1 MRARKPGRHSDEA
14 MGPRALAAMAD
25 AARRSREAGLG
36 TAPGGAT
43 TDGQPVVP
51 HAVEV
56 VHADDIVTEPELPE
70 PDVRATPTARS
81 MAARDTPAA
90 DWSPPPPPDPS
101 IPAKPPFG
109 TAETAAAGTAAA
121 RTAAAET
128 AAARTAAAETAAAE
142 SGWTA
147 RTTTPSGTRPRRER
161 TATRGD
167 HHRRSSKLI
176 VGVSLMAIVA
186 ALLGTWA
193 VKDSGGGSLSSSGR
207 PPTTSPHTTPDAPP
221 TAQAGNEGVGAG
233 GTASGAASVTTTTP
247 PAVSTTTTPASAPAA
262 GTGPVLSSIEP
273 ASGTPG
279 QTIVVLGSNL
289 MSPSGQ
295 ITAQF
300 GPETSTVACLAQTS
314 CLVIVPP
321 DGSLTSTTPL
331 TITTDGGTSNAL
343 TFTYS

>member
-109 TAETAAAGTAAA
+109 TAETAAAG
-121 RTAAAET
+121 T